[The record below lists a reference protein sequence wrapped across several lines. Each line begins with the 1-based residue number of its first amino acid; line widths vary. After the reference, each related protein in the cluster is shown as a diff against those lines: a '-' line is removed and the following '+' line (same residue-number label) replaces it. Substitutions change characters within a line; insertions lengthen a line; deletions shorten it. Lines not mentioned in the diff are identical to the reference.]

1 MDKNKEIK
9 TERLLLKSIS
19 DSDKEDMLCLLKDP
33 KIKATYMIPDL
44 ETKEQEDKI
53 FNRLKEVSSSKDHF
67 AYGVYLNGKVI
78 GYLNDVE
85 KNEEEIEVGYFISSK
100 EWNKGYAT
108 EILSAAI
115 KELFILGYKKVNA
128 GHFACNPA
136 SGRVMQ
142 KCGMKRILKAETI
155 TYRGVDHDVIYY
167 QIVNQ
172 KEE

>member
-1 MDKNKEIK
+1 MDKKKEIR
-9 TERLLLKSIS
+9 TQRLVLRSLS

-44 ETKEQEDKI
+44 ENKEQEDKL
-53 FNRLKEVSSSKDHF
+53 FNRLKEVSDSNEHF
-67 AYGVYLNGKVI
+67 AYGVYLKDKVI

-108 EILSAAI
+108 EILSVAI
-115 KELFILGYKKVNA
+115 KELFNLGYKRVNA
-128 GHFACNPA
+128 GHFVCNPA

-142 KCGMKRILKAETI
+142 KCGMKIINKTEKI
-155 TYRGVDHDVIYY
+155 TYRGVEHDVIYY
-167 QIVNQ
+167 QITN
-172 KEE
+172 KN